1 MHIVYVCIDQLNIKY
16 MDTIAEFSDNVGLTC
31 KLTKVRFYVS
41 SLVNDLTF
49 S

>member
-1 MHIVYVCIDQLNIKY
+1 
-16 MDTIAEFSDNVGLTC
+16 MDTIAEFSDNAGLTC
-31 KLTKVRFYVS
+31 LLTKDRFYVS